1 MRFIKRFFPKR
12 YTGSLRIMDEI
23 GNPVRGA
30 EVVIATTTVL
40 AGLDRSITDSD
51 GYTRFSLPEHAYYV
65 LAIRYGDHEEVLY
78 MEQLAPGID
87 YVYRANPDITSG
99 RANVLSED

>member
-1 MRFIKRFFPKR
+1 LDE
-12 YTGSLRIMDEI
+12 TGA
-23 GNPVRGA
+23 PVQGA

-65 LAIRYGDHEEVLY
+65 LVVRYRDHEEVLY
-78 MEQLAPGID
+78 MEQLSPRID
-87 YVYRANPDITSG
+87 YVYQASTEITSG
-99 RANVLSED
+99 RANVLSEDRNSIEPSG